1 MPSFRPT
8 AIRKRTPSLSASHKS
23 RDTEEVFIKT
33 ARSEIGTLQ
42 LQRTPPP
49 SLSDPT
55 KSKFDGTNSTGA

>member
-8 AIRKRTPSLSASHKS
+8 AIRKRTLILSASHNR
-23 RDTEEVFIKT
+23 RDTGEAFIKT

-55 KSKFDGTNSTGA
+55 KSQFDGT